1 VCGWWVAG
9 RGGAAQSFVD
19 TASMSG
25 VKRGRGRAAG
35 GAGGGGGG
43 GGCTKFAERRWRE
56 TPLTPLTVCCCCR
69 YEQVGKVHLRVL
81 CAIPAAGM
89 VKTC

>member
-1 VCGWWVAG
+1 MCACAAWGGGVGGVVCGWWVAG

-43 GGCTKFAERRWRE
+43 WGGGGGGGGGARGRRAG
-56 TPLTPLTVCCCCR
+56 LHQVC
-69 YEQVGKVHLRVL
+69 
-81 CAIPAAGM
+81 
-89 VKTC
+89 